1 MSQQSFRAL
10 GVSAEVDQVLA
21 ARNIT
26 SPFRIQ
32 SLVLADA
39 LAGSDVLAKSP
50 TGSGKTLAFAL
61 PIVERTKP
69 GDSPAALVLV
79 PTRELAL
86 QVTAEIALVAA
97 PKRLR
102 VATVYGGAPLGAQA
116 KRAAA
121 AHVVVATPGRLQD
134 LLDRRMISLDR
145 VQILVLDEADRML
158 DMGFKP
164 QVEKILRR
172 MPRERQTMLFSATLD
187 GEVLELA
194 REYTQNAAR
203 FEAELPKEREQG
215 EVDHKFVSVTADAKV
230 EALVQELERER
241 DLALV
246 FVRTKR
252 GAERLVQKLK
262 RHEVKAAALH
272 GDMTQGARERALAR
286 FRSGSVT
293 TLVATDVAARGLDL
307 DNITHVINFDPP
319 EDDTAYVHRVGRT
332 GRAGRSGSGV
342 TFVLPEQQGDVSRV
356 ARMLGHTQQFERE
369 GMKVAPARTRL
380 HEPPRT
386 PLALVSVRSRA
397 RRAARRGR
405 AASLIHREAAVLGA
419 SATRPAAGRGR
430 ARRRCRPGRAGRS
443 PR

>member
-1 MSQQSFRAL
+1 VSQQSFRAL
-10 GVSAEVDQVLA
+10 GVSAEVEQVLA

-32 SLVLADA
+32 TLVLADA
-39 LAGSDVLAKSP
+39 LAGADVLAKAP

-86 QVTAEIALVAA
+86 QVAAEIALVAA

-102 VATVYGGAPLGAQA
+102 VATVYGGAPLGTQA
-116 KRAAA
+116 KRAKTAN
-121 AHVVVATPGRLQD
+121 VVVATPGRLQD

-145 VQILVLDEADRML
+145 VQILILDEADRML

-203 FEAELPKEREQG
+203 FEAELPKGREQG
-215 EVDHKFVSVTADAKV
+215 EVEHKFVSVTADAKV
-230 EALVQELERER
+230 EALVRELERDR

-246 FVRTKR
+246 FVRTRR
-252 GAERLVQKLK
+252 GADRLVQKLK
-262 RHEVKAAALH
+262 RHDVKAAALH

-286 FRSGSVT
+286 FRSGDVT

-307 DNITHVINFDPP
+307 DNITHVINFDPAA
-319 EDDTAYVHRVGRT
+319 DDTAYVHRVGRT
-332 GRAGRSGSGV
+332 GRAGRNGSGV
-342 TFVLPEQQGDVSRV
+342 TLVLPEQQSDVSRV
-356 ARMLGHTQQFERE
+356 ARLLGHTQQFELE
-369 GMKVAPARTRL
+369 GMRVAPARRVYT
-380 HEPPRT
+380 
-386 PLALVSVRSRA
+386 S
-397 RRAARRGR
+397 RRGR
-405 AASLIHREAAVLGA
+405 
-419 SATRPAAGRGR
+419 
-430 ARRRCRPGRAGRS
+430 RS
-443 PR
+443 RW

>member
-1 MSQQSFRAL
+1 VSENSFRAL
-10 GVSAEVDQVLA
+10 GVSMEVEQALA
-21 ARNIT
+21 ARNII

-32 SLVLADA
+32 SLVLREA
-39 LAGSDVLAKSP
+39 LAGTDVLAKSP
-50 TGSGKTLAFAL
+50 TGSGKTLAFAV

-79 PTRELAL
+79 PTRELAM
-86 QVTAEIALVAA
+86 QVAEEIALVAG

-116 KRAAA
+116 KRART
-121 AHVVVATPGRLQD
+121 AHILVATPGRLQD
-134 LLDRRMISLDR
+134 LLDRGSFSLNR
-145 VQILVLDEADRML
+145 VRILVLDEADRML

-187 GEVLELA
+187 GEVSELA
-194 REYTQNAAR
+194 RDYTQNAAR

-215 EVDHKFVSVTADAKV
+215 EVEHEFVSVTADGKV
-230 EALVQELERER
+230 EALIRQLERKR

-262 RHEVKAAALH
+262 RHDVKAAALH
-272 GDMTQGARERALAR
+272 GDMTQGSRERALAR
-286 FRSGSVT
+286 FRSGDVT

-319 EDDTAYVHRVGRT
+319 ADDTAYVHRVGRT
-332 GRAGRSGSGV
+332 GRAGRSGNGV
-342 TFVLPEQQGDVSRV
+342 TLVLPEQQAEVSHV
-356 ARMLGHTQQFERE
+356 ARKLGHAHQFESE
-369 GMKVAPARTRL
+369 GMRLAPARRVYT
-380 HEPPRT
+380 
-386 PLALVSVRSRA
+386 S
-397 RRAARRGR
+397 RRGR
-405 AASLIHREAAVLGA
+405 
-419 SATRPAAGRGR
+419 
-430 ARRRCRPGRAGRS
+430 RS
-443 PR
+443 RW